1 MTTKQ
6 ILDRPHT
13 LNLSIPQ
20 ALRAA
25 IQEAREVTGETV
37 VGFIRAAIVDRVDKV
52 WGLDRTAEVALEAL
66 PTTTGPSRP
75 RRTS

>member
-37 VGFIRAAIVDRVDKV
+37 VGFIRAAIVDRIAMV
-52 WGLDRTAEVALEAL
+52 GAL
-66 PTTTGPSRP
+66 PRAP
-75 RRTS
+75 RRDRSATKSSVDTTQGE